1 MGVAGAAHQESNV
14 ESSQDPTE
22 FSHVILCMQ
31 NMAPDISSFFTCEG
45 QGVLR
50 SESHQAFMSYHV
62 IMLPF
67 ALAFLPLAS
76 AECASSEELEG
87 LSFLATR
94 AAQAPKAGHVTPSNI
109 SDGGPYYDPVQDF
122 IDSWEQNAASE
133 YFVAFA
139 KEATK
144 ALIEEIPVIGKIAS
158 LVLGVFF
165 GTSKD
170 FSWVRPLVN
179 MMQEK
184 KRFETRKY
192 VCFEMQKRTCF
203 EMQGCLCSFSLWLPV
218 FWVFRSRFPGL
229 FSACCASSSSV
240 MYSSLYVVISSKFV
254 DPVHVLSVI
263 PRSCAVH

>member
-1 MGVAGAAHQESNV
+1 
-14 ESSQDPTE
+14 
-22 FSHVILCMQ
+22 
-31 NMAPDISSFFTCEG
+31 
-45 QGVLR
+45 
-50 SESHQAFMSYHV
+50 MSYHV

-203 EMQGCLCSFSLWLPV
+203 EMQGCLCSFSLWLPG